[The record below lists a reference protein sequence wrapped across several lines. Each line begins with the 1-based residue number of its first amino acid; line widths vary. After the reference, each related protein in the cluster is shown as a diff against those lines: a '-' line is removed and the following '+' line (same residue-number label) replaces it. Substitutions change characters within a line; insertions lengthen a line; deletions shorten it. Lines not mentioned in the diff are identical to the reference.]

1 MDFIKNKLSYK
12 VTKMQDF
19 IPFLTVK
26 QDTIPIE
33 VRPYSED
40 VIPVFK
46 KTLFLA
52 SIPFLWCASK
62 LILKALHYY
71 TTSIIDII
79 KLSFFACQRIEVY
92 EKCFSR
98 SSVETRQMV
107 PHGCFG

>member
-12 VTKMQDF
+12 ATKMQDF

-52 SIPFLWCASK
+52 SINCLEIN
-62 LILKALHYY
+62 LRY
-71 TTSIIDII
+71 
-79 KLSFFACQRIEVY
+79 IESY
-92 EKCFSR
+92 S
-98 SSVETRQMV
+98 
-107 PHGCFG
+107 

>member
-19 IPFLTVK
+19 IPFLTIK

-52 SIPFLWCASK
+52 SL
-62 LILKALHYY
+62 
-71 TTSIIDII
+71 
-79 KLSFFACQRIEVY
+79 
-92 EKCFSR
+92 
-98 SSVETRQMV
+98 
-107 PHGCFG
+107 FG

>member
-1 MDFIKNKLSYK
+1 
-12 VTKMQDF
+12 MQDF

-52 SIPFLWCASK
+52 SPRGR
-62 LILKALHYY
+62 
-71 TTSIIDII
+71 
-79 KLSFFACQRIEVY
+79 LSWEM
-92 EKCFSR
+92 
-98 SSVETRQMV
+98 SVCKNE
-107 PHGCFG
+107 

>member
-52 SIPFLWCASK
+52 SHFWYKMLEFWRSK
-62 LILKALHYY
+62 NYDLATVMSVLIYQKC
-71 TTSIIDII
+71 TTLT
-79 KLSFFACQRIEVY
+79 KQY
-92 EKCFSR
+92 
-98 SSVETRQMV
+98 
-107 PHGCFG
+107 

>member
-52 SIPFLWCASK
+52 SVFFSGL
-62 LILKALHYY
+62 LQYILCENQ
-71 TTSIIDII
+71 D
-79 KLSFFACQRIEVY
+79 
-92 EKCFSR
+92 
-98 SSVETRQMV
+98 VETRLRTIFSGLSIQNRNNYSFLLFSC
-107 PHGCFG
+107 CFFVA

>member
-19 IPFLTVK
+19 IPFLTIK

-52 SIPFLWCASK
+52 PAWGYKVDK
-62 LILKALHYY
+62 LL
-71 TTSIIDII
+71 
-79 KLSFFACQRIEVY
+79 
-92 EKCFSR
+92 
-98 SSVETRQMV
+98 
-107 PHGCFG
+107 